1 MGLSWDS
8 VRTRASDET
17 AGSEAGRFRVLV
29 VGTHR
34 TLASAIPFDQLADF
48 KLEFASP
55 AALGEPEL
63 RSQAA
68 GFDAVLVDSRGVAE
82 HERSDLVRDLL
93 AHLVNYFTALCP
105 IVIVDSEDVETAILA
120 AGDGAWDVLRSDA
133 EEGELAACLRRAARL
148 SRLRAKR
155 GADSVDEPVQT
166 ESQDDSRQMIGTS
179 PEIRGVFS
187 LIRKVAATDVPVL
200 ITGESGAGKE
210 LTALAIHQRSLRR
223 ECPFVPINCSAIP
236 VDLLESEL
244 FGHERGAFTGA
255 TTLRRGRLEAANGG
269 TLFLDEIGDLAPTA
283 QVKLLRFLE
292 DHVVE
297 RVGGSRRIPLDVRV
311 VAATH
316 RNLLEAIETGEF
328 REDLYYRLA
337 VFTIKMPALR
347 DRGED
352 SLLIAR
358 VLLDGYARQAGKPIT
373 GFSRAALDTM
383 RRHAWPGNVR
393 ELINRLRRAVTVA
406 EGANLTPSD
415 LGFEGVEPM
424 VPACSLREARL
435 RAERE
440 AMGRA
445 LEQAGGNRS
454 EAARMLGISRT
465 QLYEL
470 MRRQPREL

>member
-1 MGLSWDS
+1 
-8 VRTRASDET
+8 
-17 AGSEAGRFRVLV
+17 
-29 VGTHR
+29 
-34 TLASAIPFDQLADF
+34 
-48 KLEFASP
+48 
-55 AALGEPEL
+55 
-63 RSQAA
+63 
-68 GFDAVLVDSRGVAE
+68 
-82 HERSDLVRDLL
+82 
-93 AHLVNYFTALCP
+93 
-105 IVIVDSEDVETAILA
+105 
-120 AGDGAWDVLRSDA
+120 
-133 EEGELAACLRRAARL
+133 
-148 SRLRAKR
+148 
-155 GADSVDEPVQT
+155 
-166 ESQDDSRQMIGTS
+166 MIGTS

-223 ECPFVPINCSAIP
+223 ERPFVPINCSAIP

-269 TLFLDEIGDLAPTA
+269 TLFLDEIGDLASTA

-337 VFTIKMPALR
+337 VFTIQMPALR

-415 LGFEGVEPM
+415 LGFEGVEPV

-445 LEQAGGNRS
+445 LEQARGNRS